1 MRKKVY
7 WLAAIIVIVAIVCY
21 SILWL
26 RARPVPEHPFFES
39 EGPLVIAHRGGSA
52 LWPENTLHA
61 FEGATTLGVDV
72 LEMDIHSTADD
83 VLVVCHDATLDR
95 TTNGTG
101 AIREQLL
108 SEIQTLDAG
117 YRWSSDDG
125 ATHPFRGKGFRIPT
139 MEEVFQRFPH
149 MRLNV
154 EIKQSSTPLSAP
166 LCQMLRDYGMEEKV
180 LVASLDPFTM
190 RDFRAT
196 CPEVATSA
204 TAPAIRMFLRM
215 HKLCL
220 GNLYRGTAEAFE
232 VPPRLGSLEIVTP
245 QFIRE
250 SFGHNIRVY
259 VWTVN
264 EVSQMK
270 RFVDLGVDGI
280 LTDRP
285 DQLLN
290 VLGR

>member
-1 MRKKVY
+1 
-7 WLAAIIVIVAIVCY
+7 
-21 SILWL
+21 
-26 RARPVPEHPFFES
+26 
-39 EGPLVIAHRGGSA
+39 
-52 LWPENTLHA
+52 
-61 FEGATTLGVDV
+61 
-72 LEMDIHSTADD
+72 MDIHSTADD

-101 AIREQLL
+101 TIREQLL
-108 SEIQTLDAG
+108 SEIQALDAG

-154 EIKQSSTPLSAP
+154 EIKQSSPPLSAP
-166 LCQMLRDYGMEEKV
+166 LCLMLRDYGMEEKV

-190 RDFRAT
+190 RDFRAA

-220 GNLYRGTAEAFE
+220 GNLYRGAAEAFE
-232 VPPRLGSLEIVTP
+232 VPPRSRKPRDRDAAIHSRIV
-245 QFIRE
+245 RSEHSCLRLDGERSE
-250 SFGHNIRVY
+250 S
-259 VWTVN
+259 N
-264 EVSQMK
+264 ET
-270 RFVDLGVDGI
+270 LC
-280 LTDRP
+280 RP
-285 DQLLN
+285 
-290 VLGR
+290 RS

>member
-1 MRKKVY
+1 
-7 WLAAIIVIVAIVCY
+7 
-21 SILWL
+21 
-26 RARPVPEHPFFES
+26 
-39 EGPLVIAHRGGSA
+39 
-52 LWPENTLHA
+52 
-61 FEGATTLGVDV
+61 
-72 LEMDIHSTADD
+72 MDIHSTADD

-101 AIREQLL
+101 AIREQPL
-108 SEIQTLDAG
+108 SEIQALDAG
-117 YRWSSDDG
+117 YRWTSDDG
-125 ATHPFRGKGFRIPT
+125 TTHPFRGKGFRIPT

-154 EIKQSSTPLSAP
+154 EIKQSSPPLSVP
-166 LCQMLRDYGMEEKV
+166 FCQMIRDYGMEEKV
-180 LVASLDPFTM
+180 LVASFNPSTM
-190 RDFRAT
+190 RDFRAA

-204 TAPAIRMFLRM
+204 TASEIRMFLWM
-215 HKLCL
+215 HKFYL
-220 GNLYRGTAEAFE
+220 GNLYRGAAEAFQ
-232 VPPRLGSLEIVTP
+232 VPPRLGSLEVVTP

-250 SFGHNIRVY
+250 SYGQNIRVY

-264 EVSQMK
+264 EVNQMK

-280 LTDRP
+280 DTDHP